1 VGILN
6 DLQFSVNTQNNAPS
20 SQKLTNP
27 IKSSTMVHQEI
38 IDEIY
43 LLEEMVSSLQR
54 SEFPKTDIIDELKR
68 EIERLKCLIN
78 QPT

>member
-1 VGILN
+1 
-6 DLQFSVNTQNNAPS
+6 
-20 SQKLTNP
+20 
-27 IKSSTMVHQEI
+27 MVHQEI

-43 LLEEMVSSLQR
+43 LLEEMVSSLRR
-54 SEFPKTDIIDELKR
+54 SEFPNAEIIGELSR